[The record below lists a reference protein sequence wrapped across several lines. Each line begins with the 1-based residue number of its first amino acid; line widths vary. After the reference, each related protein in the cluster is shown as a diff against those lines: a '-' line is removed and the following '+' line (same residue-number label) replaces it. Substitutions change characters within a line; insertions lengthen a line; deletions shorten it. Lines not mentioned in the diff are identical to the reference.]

1 MNCDAVKERLLDCF
15 GDPELPRELAD
26 HIRQCDDCR
35 AEWEKLRALAVQ
47 MPPDSDFFLSD
58 AEADRFVVKVA
69 QAISRTEQ
77 RGDNEIR
84 NPRITRLFTAL
95 SWSRAL
101 PTAAA
106 VVLLVGMSLIGQ
118 RSQRL
123 ATEPSTLSVET
134 VIADEVNIAAYD
146 EPDDDMV
153 SALISKYSSEQDYGA
168 SEALL
173 NDITEEEF
181 EYLMDSFDPGDM
193 L

>member
-84 NPRITRLFTAL
+84 NPRIRGGGSPSSGNVTDRSAFST
-95 SWSRAL
+95 SGNG
-101 PTAAA
+101 TEYI
-106 VVLLVGMSLIGQ
+106 VG
-118 RSQRL
+118 
-123 ATEPSTLSVET
+123 
-134 VIADEVNIAAYD
+134 
-146 EPDDDMV
+146 
-153 SALISKYSSEQDYGA
+153 
-168 SEALL
+168 
-173 NDITEEEF
+173 
-181 EYLMDSFDPGDM
+181 
-193 L
+193 